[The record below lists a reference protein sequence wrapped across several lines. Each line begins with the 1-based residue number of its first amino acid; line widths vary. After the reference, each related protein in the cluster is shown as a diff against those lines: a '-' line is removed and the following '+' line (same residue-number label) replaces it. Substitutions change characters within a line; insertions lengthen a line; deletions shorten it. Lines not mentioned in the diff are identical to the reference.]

1 MLIIKKNKNFLIKSF
16 ILFQI
21 LYIFIILNNS
31 IHATST
37 KEFTDINVPAAIVM
51 DMESGRILFEKN
63 ANEKRKMASLTK
75 IMTSIL
81 LVENCNL
88 DELIEVPKE
97 AAYIGG
103 STVGL
108 KKGDKVTARSLLY
121 GMLLPSRK

>member
-1 MLIIKKNKNFLIKSF
+1 
-16 ILFQI
+16 
-21 LYIFIILNNS
+21 
-31 IHATST
+31 
-37 KEFTDINVPAAIVM
+37 
-51 DMESGRILFEKN
+51 
-63 ANEKRKMASLTK
+63 MASLTK

-97 AAYIGG
+97 ASVIGG

-108 KKGDKVTARSLLY
+108 KKGDKVTAKSLLY

>member
-1 MLIIKKNKNFLIKSF
+1 MIIKKNNIFLLK
-16 ILFQI
+16 
-21 LYIFIILNNS
+21 IFIIFQIIYLFFNNPVF
-31 IHATST
+31 ATSK
-37 KEFTDINVPAAIVM
+37 KEFTDIKVPAAVVM

-63 ANEKRKMASLTK
+63 ADEPRKMASLTK

-97 AAYIGG
+97 AAAIGG

-108 KKGDKVTARSLLY
+108 KKGDKVSAKSLLY
-121 GMLLPSRK
+121 GMLLPSR